1 MINYVFKGFD
11 PFIITERE
19 TEKLSSHITIKE
31 IESEAINLASNNIIG
46 KFHHMGKYS
55 DSTQVLLE
63 NKKRGS
69 NSVLVLIINVVT
81 YSSSVT

>member
-19 TEKLSSHITIKE
+19 TEKLSSHITINE
-31 IESEAINLASNNIIG
+31 IESEAVNLASNNIIG
-46 KFHHMGKYS
+46 KFYHMGKYS